1 MRWGSCRDREPTAG
15 SREQANRACLNGRV
29 TDPDVPATV
38 DALVALGLSENE
50 ARSAV
55 AEDRVALALVDK
67 IVSGERSLPVEDVA
81 AAAGVSAGLLR
92 AWESALG
99 LPSHDR
105 YRNSDIEDAR
115 LLATLI
121 QYLPDTQVEA
131 LVRPFRADGQAL
143 QRIAMAH
150 LELVYR
156 SFIQPMRQAGG
167 DDVAVA
173 IALAEVAKTL
183 LPVAGPLVG
192 TAYRRIME
200 HLLSTE
206 LVAQASRTAVDRM
219 DLAVAFADVVGY
231 TSLSARIDPD
241 GLDEVIDAFE
251 TRCYTVAGQNERV
264 QLVKFLGD
272 AAMYVSTD
280 PVALAGAML
289 DLVATAE
296 HDSPLAGAPM
306 RAGLAAGECL
316 VRQGDYFG
324 PPVNLAARLTDR
336 ARAGTLLAAPELLD
350 PLGEHFALRR
360 LPPIHLRGLGHQ
372 RPIAVRHPDDG

>member
-1 MRWGSCRDREPTAG
+1 M
-15 SREQANRACLNGRV
+15 
-29 TDPDVPATV
+29 TDEDVAATV
-38 DALVALGLSENE
+38 EALVSLGLTEDE
-50 ARSAV
+50 AKTAV

-67 IVSGERSLPVEDVA
+67 IVSGERHLAVEQVA
-81 AAAGVSAGLLR
+81 EAAGVSAALLR
-92 AWESALG
+92 AWETALG
-99 LPSHDR
+99 LPTHDR
-105 YRNSDIEDAR
+105 YRTSDIEDAR
-115 LLATLI
+115 LLGTLI
-121 QYLPDTQVEA
+121 NYLPDTQVEE

-156 SFIQPMRQAGG
+156 SFIQPMRLAGG
-167 DDVAVA
+167 NDVAVA
-173 IALAEVAKTL
+173 IALAEVARAL

-206 LVAQASRTAVDRM
+206 LVAQATRTAVDRM

-251 TRCYTVAGQNERV
+251 TRCYTVAGLNERI

-280 PVALAGAML
+280 AGALAGAML

-336 ARAGTLLAAPELLD
+336 ARAGTLLAAPDLAD
-350 PLGEHFALRR
+350 SLGEVFALRK

-372 RPIAVRHPDDG
+372 RPIAVRRADDG

>member
-1 MRWGSCRDREPTAG
+1 MTDRDVA
-15 SREQANRACLNGRV
+15 
-29 TDPDVPATV
+29 ATV
-38 DALVALGLSENE
+38 EALVSLGLSEDQ
-50 ARSAV
+50 AKTAV

-67 IVSGERSLPVEDVA
+67 IVSGERRLPVEAVA
-81 AAAGVSAGLLR
+81 EAAGVSAGLLR
-92 AWESALG
+92 AWETALG
-99 LPSHDR
+99 LPSHER
-105 YRNSDIEDAR
+105 YRESDVEDAR
-115 LLATLI
+115 LLAKLI
-121 QYLPDTQVEA
+121 QYLPDTEIEA

-150 LELVYR
+150 LELVSR

-173 IALAEVAKTL
+173 IALAEVANSL

-206 LVAQASRTAVDRM
+206 LVAQATRTAVDRM
-219 DLAVAFADVVGY
+219 GLAVAFADVVGY

-251 TRCYTVAGQNERV
+251 TRCYTVAGLNERI

-280 PVALAGAML
+280 PVALADALL
-289 DLVATAE
+289 DLVAVAE
-296 HDSPLAGAPM
+296 HESPLAGAPM

-336 ARAGTLLAAPELLD
+336 ARAGTLLAAPDLLD
-350 PLGEHFALRR
+350 TLGEHFTLRR

-372 RPIAVRHPDDG
+372 RPIAVRRAEEA

>member
-1 MRWGSCRDREPTAG
+1 MSDPT
-15 SREQANRACLNGRV
+15 
-29 TDPDVPATV
+29 TPASAIE
-38 DALVALGLSENE
+38 ALVALGLSRDE
-50 ARSAV
+50 AEKAV

-67 IVSGERSLPVEDVA
+67 IVSAERTLTIEEVA
-81 AAAGVSAGLLR
+81 AAAGFGPSLLR
-92 AWESALG
+92 AWEAALG
-99 LPSHDR
+99 LPAYER
-105 YRNSDIEDAR
+105 YRASDADDARQLGELVRYLPGSDIE
-115 LLATLI
+115 
-121 QYLPDTQVEA
+121 E

-150 LELVYR
+150 LELVSR
-156 SFIQPMRQAGG
+156 AFIQPMRQAGG
-167 DDVAVA
+167 DDVAIA
-173 IALAEVAKTL
+173 IALAEVARVL

-206 LVAQASRTAVDRM
+206 LVAQATRTAVDRM
-219 DLAVAFADVVGY
+219 ELAVAFVDVVGY

-251 TRCYTVAGQNERV
+251 TRCYTVAGLNERV

-272 AAMYVSTD
+272 AGMYVSTD
-280 PVALAGAML
+280 PAALTEAML
-289 DLVATAE
+289 DLVEIAE

-306 RAGLAAGECL
+306 RAGLAFGECL

-336 ARAGTLLAAPELLD
+336 ARAGTLLAAPDLLD
-350 PLGEHFALRR
+350 PLGERFALRR

-372 RPIAVRHPDDG
+372 RPVAVRRGGAG

>member
-1 MRWGSCRDREPTAG
+1 MTED
-15 SREQANRACLNGRV
+15 
-29 TDPDVPATV
+29 DVAATV
-38 DALVALGLSENE
+38 EALVSLGLTEDE
-50 ARSAV
+50 AKTAV
-55 AEDRVALALVDK
+55 AEDRVVLALVDK
-67 IVSGERSLPVEDVA
+67 IVSGERHLAVEQVA
-81 AAAGVSAGLLR
+81 EAAGVSAALLR
-92 AWESALG
+92 AWETALG
-99 LPSHDR
+99 LPTHDR
-105 YRNSDIEDAR
+105 YRTSDIEDAR
-115 LLATLI
+115 LLGTLVN
-121 QYLPDTQVEA
+121 YLPDTQVDE

-167 DDVAVA
+167 NDVAVA
-173 IALAEVAKTL
+173 IALAEVAGAL

-206 LVAQASRTAVDRM
+206 LVAQATRTAVDRM

-251 TRCYTVAGQNERV
+251 TRCYTVAGLNDRI

-280 PVALAGAML
+280 AGALADAML
-289 DLVATAE
+289 DLVAIAE

-324 PPVNLAARLTDR
+324 PTVNLAARLTDR
-336 ARAGTLLAAPELLD
+336 ARAGTLLAAPDLAD
-350 PLGEHFALRR
+350 SLGERFALRR

-372 RPIAVRHPDDG
+372 RPIAVRRSDDD

>member
-1 MRWGSCRDREPTAG
+1 MA
-15 SREQANRACLNGRV
+15 
-29 TDPDVPATV
+29 ATV
-38 DALVALGLSENE
+38 EALVSLGLTEDE
-50 ARSAV
+50 AKSAV

-67 IVSGERSLPVEDVA
+67 IVSGERHLPVEQVA
-81 AAAGVSAGLLR
+81 DAAGVTAALLR
-92 AWESALG
+92 AWETALG
-99 LPSHDR
+99 LPAHDH
-105 YRNSDIEDAR
+105 YRTSDIEDAR
-115 LLATLI
+115 LLGTLI
-121 QYLPDTQVEA
+121 NYLPDTQVEE

-167 DDVAVA
+167 NDVAVA
-173 IALAEVAKTL
+173 IALAEVARAL

-206 LVAQASRTAVDRM
+206 LVAQATRTAVDRMDRM

-251 TRCYTVAGQNERV
+251 TRCYTVAGLNERI

-280 PVALAGAML
+280 AGALAGAML

-336 ARAGTLLAAPELLD
+336 ARAGTLLAAPDLTD
-350 PLGEHFALRR
+350 PLGERFALRR

-372 RPIAVRHPDDG
+372 RPIAVRRPDDD